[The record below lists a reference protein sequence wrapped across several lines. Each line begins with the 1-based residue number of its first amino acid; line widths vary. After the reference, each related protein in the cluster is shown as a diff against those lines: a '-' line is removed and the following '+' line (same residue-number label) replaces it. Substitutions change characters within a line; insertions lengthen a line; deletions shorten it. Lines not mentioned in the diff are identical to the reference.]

1 MSETPETKRPAWIR
15 SAVDFGALVA
25 FMAAFG
31 ILRLRGVTGQEA
43 IIQATWVLMGASAV
57 ALLAGWLLEKR
68 LAWLPAIAGGFA
80 LVFGALTVFFHDPSI
95 IKIKLTVQN
104 GVLAIVLLGSL
115 LAGKNIGK
123 ALLGSAVVMPDE
135 AWRTLT
141 LRYGLYFAACA
152 IANEVVWRTQSDD
165 FWVLTFR
172 PALWITALVFAVA
185 NVPFMMKHMKDPDTK
200 DALQEPPDTGM

>member
-68 LAWLPAIAGGFA
+68 LA
-80 LVFGALTVFFHDPSI
+80 
-95 IKIKLTVQN
+95 
-104 GVLAIVLLGSL
+104 
-115 LAGKNIGK
+115 
-123 ALLGSAVVMPDE
+123 
-135 AWRTLT
+135 
-141 LRYGLYFAACA
+141 
-152 IANEVVWRTQSDD
+152 
-165 FWVLTFR
+165 
-172 PALWITALVFAVA
+172 
-185 NVPFMMKHMKDPDTK
+185 
-200 DALQEPPDTGM
+200 